1 MFYWDVDPST
11 GSKIVFLNNCSF
23 DREKIQKCDIYE
35 YPKENKIDF
44 DTIDFIEEVTK
55 YEK

>member
-1 MFYWDVDPST
+1 VFYWDVDPST